1 MCPACFATTAW
12 LVAGSASAGGVT
24 AFIATKLLR
33 REPDEPARDP
43 DGTQPA
49 EPRQ

>member
-1 MCPACFATTAW
+1 MCPACIATTAW

-33 REPDEPARDP
+33 REPDAPPRDA
-43 DGTQPA
+43 DETQPA
-49 EPRQ
+49 ERRQ